1 MIKSLS
7 IIFPFYNEEPRLKA
21 SFNHILNFIKKKPA
35 FKIEIIFVDDGSDD
49 NSYELINRFIK
60 NSRKNNKIKFK
71 IIKSKKNLGKGS
83 ALKLG
88 IKKAKYDWILT
99 TDIDMS
105 VSLFQI
111 YHWLKKKLIN
121 KKYFV
126 YFATRTHKQSIVQ
139 RNFFRKV
146 LGDIGSLLKFII
158 LNIKIKDTQCG
169 YKLYKKQQAK
179 FVFSKLKNCGWD
191 HDIELIMLLKSRN
204 ILIRELPVTWV
215 HKENSKVNVFLDPH
229 VNRCVTITLQ
239 GTVQEMYRIT
249 PITPCS

>member
-7 IIFPFYNEEPRLKA
+7 IIFPLYNEEQRLKA
-21 SFNHILNFIKKKPA
+21 SFNHILSFIKKKPT

-49 NSYELINRFIK
+49 KSHELIKQFIK
-60 NSRKNNKIKFK
+60 NSKKNTKIKFK

-88 IKKAKYDWILT
+88 IKKAQYDWILT

-139 RNFFRKV
+139 RNFFRRV
-146 LGDIGSLLKFII
+146 LGDIGS
-158 LNIKIKDTQCG
+158 
-169 YKLYKKQQAK
+169 
-179 FVFSKLKNCGWD
+179 
-191 HDIELIMLLKSRN
+191 
-204 ILIRELPVTWV
+204 
-215 HKENSKVNVFLDPH
+215 
-229 VNRCVTITLQ
+229 
-239 GTVQEMYRIT
+239 
-249 PITPCS
+249 